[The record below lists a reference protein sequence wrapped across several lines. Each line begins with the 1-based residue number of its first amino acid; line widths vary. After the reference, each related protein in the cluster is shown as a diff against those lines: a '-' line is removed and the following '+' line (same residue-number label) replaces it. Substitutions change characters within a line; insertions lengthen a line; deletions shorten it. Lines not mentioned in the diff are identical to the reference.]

1 MLVEEVMTPKKNLVI
16 VTPMASIREVLM
28 LMKKNKIKSVIVEKA
43 SISGAYG
50 IITLKDILEAIVAE
64 DGDIDLLNVY
74 DIASIPSI
82 SISRKIDIKYAS
94 IMMTKYNIDRLLV
107 IDNNEL
113 YGIITLSDIMR
124 VILN

>member
-1 MLVEEVMTPKKNLVI
+1 MLVEEVMTSKEKLVI
-16 VTPMASIREVLM
+16 VSPMASIREVLM
-28 LMKKNKIKSVIVEKA
+28 LMKKNEIKSVVVEKT
-43 SISGAYG
+43 STSGAYG
-50 IITLKDILEAIVAE
+50 IITLRDILEAIVAE

-113 YGIITLSDIMR
+113 YGIVTLSDIMR